1 MMMPETSPE
10 AKVRDLDVQG
20 GEILLVD
27 KPAGWTSFD
36 VVNKLR
42 HLFHVRKIG
51 HAGTLD
57 PAATGLLII
66 CTAGKTKGINA
77 FVGLQKEYDAEMVL
91 GARTESFDGESP
103 VIEEKGTEG
112 ITPEAVR
119 SVLQEF
125 TGPQRQL
132 APMWSA
138 VKVRGR
144 RLYEYARRGEHV
156 EREPREIVIE
166 SIIPTEI
173 AVPRVCFT
181 VVCSKGTYIRSLV
194 NDIGIRLGCGAYLSR
209 LRRTR
214 IGPYR
219 LADAYT
225 LDDLIAY
232 AHRMTGGGT

>member
-1 MMMPETSPE
+1 MPATSPG
-10 AKVRDLDVQG
+10 AKVRDLHVQE

-66 CTAGKTKGINA
+66 CTAGKTKEISG
-77 FVGLQKEYDAEMVL
+77 FVGLQKEYEAEIML

-103 VIEEKGTEG
+103 VIEVKETHG

-166 SIIPTEI
+166 SITPTEI
-173 AVPRVCFT
+173 AVPRVCVT
-181 VVCSKGTYIRSLV
+181 VVCSKGTYIRSLA
-194 NDIGIRLGCGAYLSR
+194 NDIGGRLGCGAYLSK

-219 LADAYT
+219 LTDAYT
-225 LDDLIAY
+225 VDELIAY
-232 AHRMTGGGT
+232 SRRNAGGGT